1 MWKSSVEIIQPQ
13 HTQKISIYYQNQRLT
28 YSEVIELWQEN
39 NSFNSFFSSLLAEAP
54 FLAYFWETPPIT
66 ISDIHQTFEFVLVNS
81 PQLARVYPNPSSF
94 QQYFQSVSV
103 GEEVIT
109 FPNLR
114 QDALLVVPCPVAE
127 KSAYPHLASFVRE
140 APESQQQKL
149 WQCLGKT
156 IQQNI
161 DRQPMWISTSGLG
174 VYWLHVRLDSYP
186 KYYTYTP
193 YKVRTLSE

>member
-13 HTQKISIYYQNQRLT
+13 HIQKISIYYQNQRLT

-39 NSFNSFFSSLLAEAP
+39 NSFNSFFSFLLAEAP
-54 FLAYFWETPPIT
+54 FTAYFWETPPIT
-66 ISDIHQTFEFVLVNS
+66 ISSIHQAFEFVLVNS
-81 PQLARVYPNPSSF
+81 PQLARVRPDPNSF
-94 QQYFQSVSV
+94 QQYFQSVSI

-114 QDALLVVPCPVAE
+114 KDALLVVPCPIAE

-140 APESQQQKL
+140 APKSQQQKL
-149 WQCLGKT
+149 WQCLGQV

-161 DRQPMWISTSGLG
+161 NYQPMWVSTSGLG
-174 VYWLHVRLDSYP
+174 VYWLHIRLDSYP

-193 YKVRTLSE
+193 YTVKK